1 MWIGYKIIKNL
12 STWIE
17 TQKKVF
23 FKNLTVLTGG
33 SKDVEGKV
41 IEKKMG
47 IASFYSASNRENVR
61 AVVPLLRKWIEKK
74 NTQLI

>member
-1 MWIGYKIIKNL
+1 
-12 STWIE
+12 
-17 TQKKVF
+17 
-23 FKNLTVLTGG
+23 
-33 SKDVEGKV
+33 VEGKV